1 MVQYISMASMSE
13 QIIHTGQLRV
23 DVAQGN
29 FLKTL
34 KDEKRFLEERDEGKI
49 IDAGHIDSGGNAHRT
64 IVGSLQTIRA
74 IFSDGIPGQTTDV
87 VRLDISQEDL
97 VKELFEITPS
107 IAKRSQR
114 GREFSAAVTEEKLLD
129 IGHSEGGQVVRTIIG
144 PEDLI
149 TRIFSDIE
157 R

>member
-1 MVQYISMASMSE
+1 MASMRE

-34 KDEKRFLEERDEGKI
+34 KDEERFLEERDEGKI
-49 IDAGHIDSGGNAHRT
+49 IDTGHIDSGGNTHRT

-87 VRLDISQEDL
+87 VRLDISEKGF

-107 IAKRSQR
+107 IAKLSQR
-114 GREFSAAVTEEKLLD
+114 GREFNAAVTEGKLLST
-129 IGHSEGGQVVRTIIG
+129 GNTKGGQVIRTIIG

-149 TRIFSDIE
+149 TRIFPDVE
-157 R
+157 K

>member
-1 MVQYISMASMSE
+1 M
-13 QIIHTGQLRV
+13 
-23 DVAQGN
+23 
-29 FLKTL
+29 
-34 KDEKRFLEERDEGKI
+34 
-49 IDAGHIDSGGNAHRT
+49 
-64 IVGSLQTIRA
+64 
-74 IFSDGIPGQTTDV
+74 
-87 VRLDISQEDL
+87 RLDISQEDL